1 MNERFINIILV
12 LFTLIGFTECLN
24 ISFWLMDQ
32 SSTFAFYGGVLLA
45 ITGLYTCWQVM
56 TNLLKSIFKK

>member
-1 MNERFINIILV
+1 MNERFINILLA

-32 SSTFAFYGGVLLA
+32 PSTFAFYGGVLLI
-45 ITGLYTCWQVM
+45 ITGLYTYWQIM

>member
-1 MNERFINIILV
+1 MNKYFVNIILV
-12 LFTLIGFTECLN
+12 LITLIGFTECLN
-24 ISFWLMDQ
+24 LSFWLMDQ